1 MKVVVPINDDIR
13 IEGGEVSQLPNSIVV
28 ETNLPETNLATPIQK
43 ISDSPLPGVN
53 ITDNQ

>member
-1 MKVVVPINDDIR
+1 MKVVAPINDDIR